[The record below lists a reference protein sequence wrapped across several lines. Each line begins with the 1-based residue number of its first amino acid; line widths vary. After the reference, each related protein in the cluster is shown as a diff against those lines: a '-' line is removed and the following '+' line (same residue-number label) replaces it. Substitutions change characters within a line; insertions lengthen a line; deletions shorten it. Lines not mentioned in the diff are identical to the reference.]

1 MDYRTLVSSLLPKG
15 LIVYPTPLGVY
26 SFTTLMIGKEAPSAD
41 LVAIIYPD
49 EHRAAEV
56 VATLW

>member
-1 MDYRTLVSSLLPKG
+1 
-15 LIVYPTPLGVY
+15 
-26 SFTTLMIGKEAPSAD
+26 MIGKEDPRAD
-41 LVAIIYPD
+41 LVVITYPD